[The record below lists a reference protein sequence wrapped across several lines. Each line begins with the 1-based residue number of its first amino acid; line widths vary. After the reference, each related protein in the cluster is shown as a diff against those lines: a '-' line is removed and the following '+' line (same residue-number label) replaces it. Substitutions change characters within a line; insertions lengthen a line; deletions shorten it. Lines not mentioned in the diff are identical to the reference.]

1 MSNSFGKVDSYFK
14 KAIIDGNEERRILMK
29 KNKALSQEIRLM
41 REKSVGE
48 ELLHDTFDW
57 TLTKKISGRSV
68 YYAIYD
74 KVSGGTVRINYYDDA
89 HVLRE
94 MLKIMR
100 LDNIQCGKERRL
112 LDSQGIFD

>member
-1 MSNSFGKVDSYFK
+1 
-14 KAIIDGNEERRILMK
+14 MK

>member
-1 MSNSFGKVDSYFK
+1 MSNSFGKVPAFNFSNNYD
-14 KAIIDGNEERRILMK
+14 
-29 KNKALSQEIRLM
+29 
-41 REKSVGE
+41 EKSVGE
-48 ELLHDTFDW
+48 ELLHDAFDW
-57 TLTKKISGRSV
+57 ALTKKNSGRSV

-74 KVSGGTVRINYYDDA
+74 KVSGGTVRIDYYEDA

>member
-29 KNKALSQEIRLM
+29 KNIELSQEVRLL
-41 REKSVGE
+41 RDESVDDV
-48 ELLHDTFDW
+48 LIHDAYDW
-57 TLTKKISGRSV
+57 ALVKRPSGRSV
-68 YYAIYD
+68 YYIMYD
-74 KVSGGTVRINYYDDA
+74 KVSGTNVRVAYHDDA
-89 HVLRE
+89 HVLRD

-100 LDNIQCGKERRL
+100 EDMIDNDKQRRL